1 MLVQE
6 KVAVMVDLSLHEIAD
21 HLFGGDYDAG
31 PDRGTTALKLQIP
44 TILVPGNIDFLVT
57 GPLEAARRQFP
68 NRPYH
73 RHNAAITVVRTQHQ
87 EMVILAQRIANLC
100 NAAEGKFQIGVPMAG
115 FSAFDHPDGP
125 LHDPEAPEIFLKSLK
140 ENLDSST
147 NLNVLPYHINDPEF
161 AQALVTAIEDLL
173 KSI

>member
-1 MLVQE
+1 
-6 KVAVMVDLSLHEIAD
+6 
-21 HLFGGDYDAG
+21 
-31 PDRGTTALKLQIP
+31 
-44 TILVPGNIDFLVT
+44 
-57 GPLEAARRQFP
+57 
-68 NRPYH
+68 
-73 RHNAAITVVRTQHQ
+73 
-87 EMVILAQRIANLC
+87 
-100 NAAEGKFQIGVPMAG
+100 MAG